1 MSSPVP
7 TETLCPACERF
18 IGLALQCPYCGEETR
33 HRRSLLI
40 LRFAASLLS
49 VGGIL
54 LLLVL

>member
-1 MSSPVP
+1 MSSPPP

-18 IGLALQCPYCGEETR
+18 IGLALQCSYCGEDAR
-33 HRRSLLI
+33 PRRSLLI

-54 LLLVL
+54 LLLAL